1 MEIFIS
7 SAKGHAAC
15 NLNEKHIMNNQLKK
29 KKTFN
34 VYFPRNALTSHK

>member
-29 KKTFN
+29 KKN
-34 VYFPRNALTSHK
+34 L